1 VYLFVEKGLR
11 IVILTISSILL
22 ARLLGPEKIG
32 IISYSVTLSL
42 FIGVI
47 INFGFDSLITL
58 DVSKHERRL
67 WYYFVC
73 RIFLAF
79 VTIAILKLLLNLE
92 LIYLL
97 FAGLSAML
105 TFEQFFV
112 VKKKDLLLLTVS
124 VPYYSITNAIK
135 IYVAYA
141 GSDLHIIVTI
151 SILENVIFGLLL
163 LLISL
168 KLSILPALVW
178 PKIRVLNIILRKS
191 LPYFLGSIAAMLYLR
206 VDTLMLAKF
215 SDFEEVGIYSAANR
229 FLSVFLALIPI
240 LGSVFLRDIRNR
252 NDHYKSYKNTL
263 NLWMLISLFGAI
275 VLSCTSSNIVE
286 LIYGSNFSAATR
298 SLQVL
303 AFCIP
308 LIVLSNLSAS
318 YLAYLKMSR
327 HALFRLIL
335 GGITNVVLNFIFIP
349 VLGALGA
356 AVASLLSF
364 VASTLVY
371 FLFFPET
378 RMLIGY
384 KKYYV

>member
-1 VYLFVEKGLR
+1 MYLLIEKGVR
-11 IVILTISSILL
+11 IFILTISSIVL
-22 ARLLGPEKIG
+22 ARLLGPENIG
-32 IISYSVTLSL
+32 ILSYCVTLSL

-47 INFGFDSLITL
+47 TNFGFDSLITL
-58 DVSKHERRL
+58 DVSKHQRRI
-67 WYYFVC
+67 WYYFIC
-73 RIFLAF
+73 RIFLAV
-79 VTIAILKLLLNLE
+79 VTVVILKLFLNLE

-97 FAGLSAML
+97 FAGLSIML
-105 TFEQFFV
+105 TFEHFFV
-112 VKKKDLLLLTVS
+112 VAKKDLLLLIVS
-124 VPYYSITNAIK
+124 VPYYLITNVTK
-135 IYVAYA
+135 IYFAYA
-141 GSDLHIIVTI
+141 GSDLNILILI
-151 SILENVIFGLLL
+151 SVLENVIFGLLL

-168 KLSILPALVW
+168 KLSILPDAVW
-178 PKIRVLNIILRKS
+178 PKLRVLKIILCKS
-191 LPYFLGSIAAMLYLR
+191 LPYFLGSFAAMLYLR

-240 LGSVFLRDIRNR
+240 LGSIFLRDIWKEN
-252 NDHYKSYKNTL
+252 NHFKSYRNTIF
-263 NLWMLISLFGAI
+263 LWTCVSVFGATA
-275 VLSCTSSNIVE
+275 LSFTSENIVN
-286 LIYGSNFSAATR
+286 LIYGSKFSAATS

-335 GGITNVVLNFIFIP
+335 GGTANVVLNFIFIP

-364 VASTLVY
+364 FASTIVY
-371 FLFFPET
+371 YSLFPET
-378 RMLIGY
+378 RLLIGY
-384 KKYYV
+384 KKYGA